1 MKYKFEIT
9 RIELVKNS
17 FGKNDLIIKQVK
29 VLDENGK
36 YIKFAKLNEALLNAL
51 KESENVTIKNK
62 VSITNKE
69 DYEPDDR
76 FNEGSYGDMV
86 DCEIKRLMD
95 NPNS

>member
-51 KESENVTIKNK
+51 KESQNVTIKNK

-69 DYEPDDR
+69 DYEPDDM
-76 FNEGSYGDMV
+76 FNKGSYGDMV